1 VLAASNLYKVV
12 VHSTTFFFIP
22 QLLEINMKLIHI
34 VMTINFVLLALFGT
48 WTYSLI
54 TTTQHQYQCTTD
66 TECEEEEANLSKGK

>member
-48 WTYSLI
+48 WTYSL

>member
-1 VLAASNLYKVV
+1 
-12 VHSTTFFFIP
+12 
-22 QLLEINMKLIHI
+22 MKTIHI

-66 TECEEEEANLSKGK
+66 TECEEEELLIKEGKQS

>member
-1 VLAASNLYKVV
+1 MLAASNLYKVV

-48 WTYSLI
+48 WTYSL

>member
-1 VLAASNLYKVV
+1 
-12 VHSTTFFFIP
+12 
-22 QLLEINMKLIHI
+22 MKTIHI